1 MMAFCKGLIR
11 FSLSILLLL
20 GLPVGDG
27 FAEEPECASC
37 DRIRRDHPDAEIG
50 EIRVIHQDIFGLED
64 DLPAYFPWRT
74 LNRLHINTKE
84 EFIHR
89 ELLFEEGDPLN
100 PDLVREVRRNLRALD
115 LFRDERIECSL
126 LETGKVR
133 IDVYLRENWSLI
145 PIFQIQ
151 GVDTAQAVTLGV
163 SEQNLLGRG
172 KRLSAWGRKGAEARN
187 TFIEDSWGVRYV
199 DPNIMGSWY
208 RFAGTIQGLETG
220 EFLQAIAE
228 HPFYSLETPWS
239 ASLFGQH
246 FRRERRLIRN
256 GEIASVFEQQDNTS
270 GIDFNFALRRGP
282 PVVHRI
288 GPFYEYA
295 QKRVRDYRIVSAEGR
310 ELEPPPDDTTSS
322 VGIAYRR
329 LGVDYIVE
337 ERISRFDRR
346 EDFNVAN
353 DLNLSAAFSAELLGA
368 DADEWI
374 FSLFDVQGHSFRKGH
389 FLFVN
394 ASAQGIWD
402 GDRVRNGLFSVGYD
416 HYLQDTFLDGGPF
429 LHTLHWL
436 GSFGYGTHLDPDRL
450 FGLGYPNGLR
460 GYSRDAFTGDKRL
473 LLGVEDRI
481 FLSENLFRLV
491 ALGILI
497 FFDTGFVWD
506 EGQSVDLADLRYAVG
521 TGLRVA
527 LPAVA
532 GANVLQL
539 TWGVPLGSGVDP
551 LGDSVFTVATS
562 TSF

>member
-1 MMAFCKGLIR
+1 MSGLHR
-11 FSLSILLLL
+11 VFLCFALSTALL
-20 GLPVGDG
+20 GLPPADG

-37 DRIRRDHPDAEIG
+37 DRIRRDHPDVEIG
-50 EIRVIHQDIFGLED
+50 EIRIIHKDIFEPED
-64 DLPAYFPWRT
+64 ELPAHFPWRT
-74 LNRLHINTKE
+74 LNRLHMNTKE
-84 EFIHR
+84 WVIRR
-89 ELLFEEGDPLN
+89 ELLFEEGDRLN
-100 PDLVREVRRNLRALD
+100 PDLVREVLRNLRGLD
-115 LFRDERIECSL
+115 YFRDDRIECAL
-126 LETGKVR
+126 LEPGKVR

-145 PIFQIQ
+145 PIFGIQ

-163 SEQNLLGRG
+163 TEQNFLGRG
-172 KRLSAWGRKGAEARN
+172 KSLSAWGRKGAEARN

-256 GEIASVFEQQDNTS
+256 GEIASVFEQEDNTS
-270 GIDFNFALRRGP
+270 GIDFSFALRRGP

-288 GPFYEYA
+288 GPFYEYT
-295 QKRVRDYRIVSAEGR
+295 QKRVKDYRIVTAEGG

-337 ERISRFDRR
+337 ERIYRFDRR
-346 EDFNVAN
+346 EDFNMAN

-374 FSLFDVQGHSFRKGH
+374 FSLSDVQGHSFRKGN
-389 FLFVN
+389 FLFLN

-402 GDRVRNGLFSVGYD
+402 GDRVRNGLFLVGYD

-460 GYSRDAFTGDKRL
+460 GYSRDAFTGDKKL
-473 LLGVEDRI
+473 LFSVEDRI
-481 FLSENLFRLV
+481 FFAENLFRLV
-491 ALGILI
+491 ALGVLI

-506 EGQSVDLADLRYAVG
+506 EGQSVDLKDLRYAVG

-527 LPAVA
+527 LPSVA
-532 GANVLQL
+532 GVNVLQL
-539 TWGVPLGSGVDP
+539 TWGFPLGSGVDP
-551 LGDSVFTVATS
+551 FGDSVFTIVTS
-562 TSF
+562 TGF

>member
-1 MMAFCKGLIR
+1 MKAPRWGFL
-11 FSLSILLLL
+11 LSALCTVLL
-20 GLPVGDG
+20 GLPLADG

-50 EIRVIHQDIFGLED
+50 EIRIFHQDIFGLED

-84 EFIHR
+84 ESIHR
-89 ELLFEEGDPLN
+89 ELLFEEGDRLN

-151 GVDTAQAVTLGV
+151 GVDAAQAVTLGV
-163 SEQNLLGRG
+163 TEQNLLGRG
-172 KRLSAWGRKGAEARN
+172 KRLSAWGRKGAEAR
-187 TFIEDSWGVRYV
+187 TTYIEDSWGVRYV

-228 HPFYSLETPWS
+228 HTFYSLETPRS
-239 ASLFGQH
+239 AGLFGQH

-256 GEIASVFEQQDNTS
+256 GRIASLFEQQDVS
-270 GIDFNFALRRGP
+270 AGIDFRYALRRGP

-295 QKRVRDYRIVSAEGR
+295 QKRIRDYRIIDADGE
-310 ELEPPPDDTTSS
+310 ELEPPPEDTTSS
-322 VGIAYRR
+322 LGITYQR

-337 ERISRFDRR
+337 ERISKFDRR

-374 FSLFDVQGHSFRKGH
+374 FSLSDLQGHSFCKGH

-402 GDRVRNGLFSVGYD
+402 GYRVRNGLFSVGYD
-416 HYLQDTFLDGGPF
+416 HYLQDTFLDRGPF

-436 GSFGYGTHLDPDRL
+436 GTFGYGTHLDPDRL
-450 FGLGYPNGLR
+450 LGLGYPNGLR

-473 LLGVEDRI
+473 LLSVEDRV

-527 LPAVA
+527 LPSVA

-539 TWGVPLGSGVDP
+539 TWGFPLGSGVDP

-562 TSF
+562 TGF

>member
-1 MMAFCKGLIR
+1 MKGLYGV
-11 FSLSILLLL
+11 FLCFALSIALL
-20 GLPVGDG
+20 GLPPGHG

-37 DRIRRDHPDAEIG
+37 DRIKRDHPDAEIG
-50 EIRVIHQDIFGLED
+50 EIRIIHQDIFGPED

-74 LNRLHINTKE
+74 LNRLHINTRE
-84 EFIHR
+84 EFIQR
-89 ELLFEEGDPLN
+89 ELLFEEGDRLN
-100 PDLVREVRRNLRALD
+100 PDLVREVLRNLRGLD
-115 LFRDERIECSL
+115 LFRDDRIECSL
-126 LETGKVR
+126 LEPGKVR
-133 IDVYLRENWSLI
+133 IYVYLRENWSLI

-163 SEQNLLGRG
+163 TEQNLLGRG

-208 RFAGTIQGLETG
+208 RFSGTIQGLETG

-239 ASLFGQH
+239 AGLFGQH
-246 FRRERRLIRN
+246 FRREKRLIRN
-256 GEIASVFEQQDNTS
+256 GEIASMFEQQDVS
-270 GIDFNFALRRGP
+270 AGIDFKYALRRGP

-295 QKRVRDYRIVSAEGR
+295 QKRIRDYRIIDGDGE
-310 ELEPPPDDTTSS
+310 EIEPPPEDTTSS
-322 VGIAYRR
+322 LGIAYQR

-337 ERISRFDRR
+337 ERISKFDRR

-353 DLNLSAAFSAELLGA
+353 DLNLSVAFSAGLLGA

-374 FSLFDVQGHSFRKGH
+374 FSVSDVQGHSFRKGH

-436 GSFGYGTHLDPDRL
+436 GTFDYGTHLDSNLL

-473 LLGVEDRI
+473 LFSVEDRI
-481 FLSENLFRLV
+481 FLAENLFRLV
-491 ALGILI
+491 ALGVLI
-497 FFDTGFVWD
+497 FFDTGYVWD
-506 EGQSVDLADLRYAVG
+506 EGQSMDLSDLRYAVG

-527 LPAVA
+527 IPSVA
-532 GANVLQL
+532 GANVIRL
-539 TWGVPLGSGVDP
+539 TWGFPLGSGVDP

-562 TSF
+562 TGF